1 MTTPELTLYATEMG
15 REAAEAPELT
25 AAPRAD
31 LADIRAWRFFDAAPD
46 EFFAQYAANFV
57 IDHVHVAFGA
67 VDTALRL
74 LSEGRLPA
82 VKLAGHFGAAR
93 LASLKASCQEKG
105 VRLAI
110 RRLPAPRVLALQDE
124 ATLCWRLPPQ
134 RALPAAGLRKA
145 AAQNPAVSWAAW
157 FNRFYA
163 DEVLPVLRP
172 RSSAAFFGF
181 MKTLSE
187 ASAQGLNWAGLG
199 ARCGL
204 SGPSVR
210 DWCRFLTD
218 AGVIDLVSARRAA
231 PPRRAKLRPKLY
243 WNAPGLA
250 VWLSDAVTGVE
261 GALRRAL
268 LENAVYLALKDAH
281 PGAAFE
287 HFLDTNAVRAPLL
300 LTENGRTTA
309 FYFPTDDAERQLALK
324 HQASLLKAGLVTEP
338 PVFVEEG
345 AASSAEDGVR
355 RLIVAAPPAAPDC

>member
-1 MTTPELTLYATEMG
+1 MIMPDLTLYATEMG
-15 REAAEAPELT
+15 REASEAPEL
-25 AAPRAD
+25 AATPRAD

-46 EFFAQYAANFV
+46 EFFAQYASDFL

-67 VDTALRL
+67 MDWAVKL
-74 LSEGRLPA
+74 LSEGKLSSVR
-82 VKLAGHFGAAR
+82 LAGHVGAIR
-93 LASLKASCQEKG
+93 LSALKANCHEKG

-110 RRLPAPRVLALQDE
+110 RRLPAPRALTRQDE
-124 ATLCWRLPPQ
+124 ATLLWRLPPDK
-134 RALPAAGLRKA
+134 ALAVAGLRKA
-145 AAQNPAVSWAAW
+145 AAQTPAVSWAAW

-172 RSSAAFFGF
+172 RNRAAFFSF

-210 DWCRFLTD
+210 DWCRFLAD
-218 AGVIDLVSARRAA
+218 AGVIDLVSARRAT

-250 VWLSDAVTGVE
+250 VWLSDAVTRVE
-261 GALRRAL
+261 GNLRQALF
-268 LENAVYLALKDAH
+268 ENTVYLALKDAR
-281 PGAAFE
+281 PSAAFE

-300 LTENGRTTA
+300 LTEGGKTTA
-309 FYFPTDDAERQLALK
+309 FYFPTDDAARQTVLK
-324 HQASLLKAGLVTEP
+324 HQASLVRAGIVTER

-345 AASSAEDGVR
+345 APSGTEESIR
-355 RLIVAAPPAAPDC
+355 RLIIAATPCASDC

>member
-1 MTTPELTLYATEMG
+1 MSQPELTLYATEMG
-15 REAAEAPELT
+15 REATEAPELALT
-25 AAPRAD
+25 PRAD

-46 EFFAQYAANFV
+46 EFFAQYASGFL
-57 IDHVHVAFGA
+57 IDHVHVAFSA
-67 VDTALRL
+67 VDTATQL
-74 LSEGRLPA
+74 LAGGKIAA
-82 VKLAGHFGAAR
+82 VRLAGHFGAAR
-93 LASLKASCQEKG
+93 LALLKTLCQEKG
-105 VRLAI
+105 IRLAI
-110 RRLPAPRVLALQDE
+110 RRLPAPRALAMKDE
-124 ATLCWRLPPQ
+124 ATLFWRLPVEK
-134 RALPAAGLRKA
+134 ALSAAGLKKA
-145 AAQNPAVSWAAW
+145 AAAAPAVSWAAW

-172 RSSAAFFGF
+172 RSTAAFFGF

-218 AGVIDLVSARRAA
+218 AGVIDLVAARKAT

-250 VWLSDAVTGVE
+250 VWLSDAVTGADE
-261 GALRRAL
+261 TLHHAL

-281 PGAAFE
+281 PGAAFV

-300 LTENGRTTA
+300 MTEGDKSTA
-309 FYFPTDDAERQLALK
+309 YYFPTDDASRQLAMK
-324 HQASLLKAGLVTEP
+324 HQTSLLKAGIVTEP

-345 AASSAEDGVR
+345 AASDSSDGVR
-355 RLIVAAPPAAPDC
+355 RLIVAASDC